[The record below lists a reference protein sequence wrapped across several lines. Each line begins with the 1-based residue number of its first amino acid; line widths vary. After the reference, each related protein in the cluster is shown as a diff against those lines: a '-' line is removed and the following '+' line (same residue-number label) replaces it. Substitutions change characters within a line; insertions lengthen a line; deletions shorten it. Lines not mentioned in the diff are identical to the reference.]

1 MLEFLQR
8 LLESDFM
15 PHGYCFGWKPD
26 ILWLHVSS
34 DALIALSY
42 FPIPFTLI
50 YLLRARPDWDFGWM
64 AGLFGL
70 FILSCGATHVLGI
83 VTLWHP
89 VYRLEGAVKA
99 VTAVASLP
107 TAILLMRLAPKAIAL
122 PSPRQLRE
130 ANDEVFR
137 LNKELDRRVEE
148 RTADLAEAERHYR
161 QLFEFNPLPMWVRE
175 PESGRFLAVNPAAVE
190 LYGYSEQEFLA
201 MTVDTLAP
209 GGEAPRE
216 MEDLGRPV
224 VQRYVAKSGRP
235 VYAEVRFRELQYAA
249 KRAWLVASTDIT
261 ERNALE
267 EQLRHAQKMDAVGR
281 LAGGIAHDFN
291 NLLTV
296 ILGYTNMALNKVAAE
311 SPVRKMLT
319 EIQRAGDQ
327 AASLTGQLLTFSRKQ
342 VSQPLVLDLNVA
354 VRDMQEILHRL
365 MGEDIAVAVIPE
377 SRPCLLEA
385 DPRQLSQIIM
395 NLALNAR
402 DAMPRGGSLAIET
415 HAVLREREDLAHNNV
430 RPTGRYSLLVVTD
443 SGAGMDAET
452 QSRIF
457 EPFFTTKDVGKERA
471 WACRPCTG
479 SWLSITV
486 GSIFTA
492 NWGTAPRFESTFPKR
507 GAGWSM
513 RLLSRR
519 RPSSTGP
526 RPFCW

>member
-1 MLEFLQR
+1 
-8 LLESDFM
+8 
-15 PHGYCFGWKPD
+15 
-26 ILWLHVSS
+26 
-34 DALIALSY
+34 
-42 FPIPFTLI
+42 
-50 YLLRARPDWDFGWM
+50 
-64 AGLFGL
+64 
-70 FILSCGATHVLGI
+70 
-83 VTLWHP
+83 
-89 VYRLEGAVKA
+89 
-99 VTAVASLP
+99 
-107 TAILLMRLAPKAIAL
+107 MRLAPKAIAL